1 MFFTAQIWAGSPWLC
16 WSHLDHLCP
25 ELQHSQ
31 DVPCAGNAEQP
42 SALLPPVIF
51 PAWSFLS
58 LQISPIVY
66 PPPVPQCCRSGRIC
80 EALIIITIIILTKQQ
95 LCLWFLLPCPLWDCW
110 GVKSLS
116 AERELKRLAGW
127 CPSPLWWFLA
137 CASSPLKLPGL
148 SALKTSIKYIL
159 QPWEESPTSQRA
171 MDLKIN
177 ADFPCRVAWGKVQAR
192 NSIHW
197 GNQQEKKLNQ

>member
-1 MFFTAQIWAGSPWLC
+1 MFPVLGMLSSPVHFSLLSFFQHGVFYLC
-16 WSHLDHLCP
+16 KF
-25 ELQHSQ
+25 LQSCI
-31 DVPCAGNAEQP
+31 P
-42 SALLPPVIF
+42 LL
-51 PAWSFLS
+51 FLS
-58 LQISPIVY
+58 AADLAGFVKLSSSSP
-66 PPPVPQCCRSGRIC
+66 
-80 EALIIITIIILTKQQ
+80 IIILTKQQ

-110 GVKSLS
+110 GVKSFS

-127 CPSPLWWFLA
+127 CPSPLWWFLT